1 MIPSDCLDPRR
12 LHLVL
17 MPTEACHF
25 RCTYCF
31 EDFRLGRMPPGVV
44 RALKVWL
51 ERRAPELELLQLSW
65 FGGEPLLAMDLLE
78 EVQAHAIEL
87 ARRHPPLLVQANLTT
102 NGERLEP
109 ETFRRLLALRVTDYQ
124 ITLDGPAE
132 VHDRTRVLA
141 GGGGTFARIWA
152 NLVAMHEVEAEF
164 SVVLRVHVHREN
176 RQRLPELLERCSE
189 AWGGD
194 RRFRLSLKAIFD
206 PGRPGF
212 DAESLLAPEEETEA
226 IDALLVQAAE
236 LELVDPPRAGAP
248 GGERGPVCYAA
259 KANSFVVR
267 SNGALNKCSV
277 ALSAADNQVG
287 RLNEDGTVTIDAARM
302 QHWMRGLFSGDAE
315 ERRCPMAARPV
326 ASQTAR

>member
-1 MIPSDCLDPRR
+1 
-12 LHLVL
+12 

-44 RALKVWL
+44 HALKVWL
-51 ERRAPELELLQLSW
+51 ERRAPELEILQLSW

-78 EVQAHAIEL
+78 EVQGHALEL
-87 ARRHPPLLVQANLTT
+87 ARRHPPLVVQANLTT

-141 GGGGTFARIWA
+141 GGGGTFARIWD

-164 SVVLRVHVHREN
+164 SVVLRVHVHRGN

-194 RRFRLSLKAIFD
+194 RRFRVAFKAVFD
-206 PGRPGF
+206 PGLPGF
-212 DAESLLAPEEETEA
+212 DAETLLTHEEESETIEA
-226 IDALLVQAAE
+226 LQVQAAE
-236 LELVDPPRAGAP
+236 LELVDPPRPGAP
-248 GGERGPVCYAA
+248 SGEPGPVCYAA

-267 SNGALNKCSV
+267 SNGVLNKCSV
-277 ALSAADNQVG
+277 ALSSTDNQVG
-287 RLNEDGTVTIDAARM
+287 RLNEDGTVTIDGARM
-302 QHWMRGLFSGDAE
+302 QHWIRGLFSGDAE
-315 ERRCPMAARPV
+315 ERRCPMKERPAR
-326 ASQTAR
+326 ASGAG